1 MCLSLQNERFDA
13 ACSYI
18 KFDRRRVKHH
28 HQTVVSYRLALFLRR
43 QEGVT
48 FPNSS
53 RCNLIRKFLKTKLK
67 MLFVSLPTTVSKRYR
82 LLQFKNIFLN
92 KVLHIF
98 LVPLFSLSDNALV
111 HPLGSIWS
119 SAKWSRIRTKR
130 VQFDAGRTSGRPAS
144 LVAD

>member
-1 MCLSLQNERFDA
+1 MYNHYNSIGMCLSLQNERFDA

-98 LVPLFSLSDNALV
+98 LVPLVVFAVGQRTRSPIGLHLV
-111 HPLGSIWS
+111 FC
-119 SAKWSRIRTKR
+119 KV
-130 VQFDAGRTSGRPAS
+130 VQDTYKTSP
-144 LVAD
+144 V